1 MAQNI
6 VEITDD
12 NFEQTVL
19 QSDKLVVVDFWA
31 EWCGPCRM
39 VGPIL
44 EELANE
50 NTNIVIGK
58 MNVDENPEVP
68 TQMGIRNIPTLLFF
82 KQGKI
87 VNKFVGATSK
97 SEYQK
102 IINAS
107 L

>member
-1 MAQNI
+1 MAHNI
-6 VEITDD
+6 IEITDD
-12 NFEQTVL
+12 NFEQIVL

-50 NTNIVIGK
+50 NPDVTIGK

-68 TQMGIRNIPTLLFF
+68 TQIGIRNIPTLLFF
-82 KQGKI
+82 KGGKV

-107 L
+107 K

>member
-1 MAQNI
+1 MAHNI
-6 VEITDD
+6 IEITDD
-12 NFEQTVL
+12 NFEQNVL
-19 QSDKLVVVDFWA
+19 KSDKLVIVDFWA

-44 EELANE
+44 EELAAE
-50 NTNIVIGK
+50 NTNVVIGK

-68 TQMGIRNIPTLLFF
+68 TQMGIRNIPTLLFY
-82 KQGKI
+82 KGGKV

>member
-1 MAQNI
+1 MAHNI
-6 VEITDD
+6 IEITDD
-12 NFEQTVL
+12 NFEQNVL
-19 QSDKLVVVDFWA
+19 NSDKLVVVDFWA

-50 NTNIVIGK
+50 NTNVVIGK

-68 TQMGIRNIPTLLFF
+68 TQMGIRNIPTLLFY
-82 KQGKI
+82 KGGKV

>member
-1 MAQNI
+1 MAHNI

-12 NFEQTVL
+12 NFEQNVL

-44 EELANE
+44 EELASE
-50 NTNIVIGK
+50 NTNVVIGK
-58 MNVDENPEVP
+58 MNVDDNPEVP

-82 KQGKI
+82 KGGKV

>member
-1 MAQNI
+1 MAHNI
-6 VEITDD
+6 IEITDD
-12 NFEQTVL
+12 NFEQNVL

-44 EELANE
+44 EELAAE
-50 NTNIVIGK
+50 NTNVVIGK

-68 TQMGIRNIPTLLFF
+68 TQMGIRNIPTLLFY
-82 KQGKI
+82 KGGKI

>member
-1 MAQNI
+1 MAHNI
-6 VEITDD
+6 IEITDD
-12 NFEQTVL
+12 NFEDKVL
-19 QSDKLVVVDFWA
+19 KSDKLVVVDFWA

-44 EELANE
+44 EELAAE
-50 NTNIVIGK
+50 NNNIVIGK
-58 MNVDENPEVP
+58 MNVDDNPEVP

-82 KQGKI
+82 KGGKV

-97 SEYQK
+97 SEYQQ

>member
-1 MAQNI
+1 MAHNI
-6 VEITDD
+6 IEITDD
-12 NFEQTVL
+12 NFEQNVL

-44 EELANE
+44 EELAAE
-50 NTNIVIGK
+50 NTNVVIGK

-68 TQMGIRNIPTLLFF
+68 TQIGIRNIPTLLFY
-82 KQGKI
+82 KGGKI

>member
-1 MAQNI
+1 MAHNI
-6 VEITDD
+6 IEITDD
-12 NFEQTVL
+12 NFEQNVL
-19 QSDKLVVVDFWA
+19 KSDKLVVVDFWA

-44 EELANE
+44 EELAAE

-68 TQMGIRNIPTLLFF
+68 TQMGIRNIPTLLFY
-82 KQGKI
+82 KGGKV

>member
-1 MAQNI
+1 MAHNI
-6 VEITDD
+6 IEITDD
-12 NFEQTVL
+12 NFEQSVL

-50 NTNIVIGK
+50 NSNVVIGK
-58 MNVDENPEVP
+58 MNVDENPEIP
-68 TQMGIRNIPTLLFF
+68 TQMGIRKIPTLLFF
-82 KQGKI
+82 KGGKI